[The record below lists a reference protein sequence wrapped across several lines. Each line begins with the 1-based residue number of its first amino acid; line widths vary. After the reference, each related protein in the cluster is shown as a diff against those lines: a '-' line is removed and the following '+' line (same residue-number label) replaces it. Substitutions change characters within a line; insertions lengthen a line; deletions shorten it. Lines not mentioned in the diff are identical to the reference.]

1 MIYKQG
7 DVLELQDGRVYTVV
21 QVTQRGEDY
30 VRYYC
35 LEGTEPP
42 KDVPPEQWPFI
53 GVSQEE
59 ISKKIGTIR

>member
-7 DVLELQDGRVYTVV
+7 DVLELKDGKVCTVV

-30 VRYYC
+30 IRYYC

-42 KDVPPEQWPFI
+42 KNVPPEQWPFI
-53 GVSQEE
+53 GVSPDE
-59 ISKKIGTIR
+59 ISKKIGTIG